1 MLGKLVFITGPM
13 NGGKTTELLLRLRRY
28 EVADKSV
35 FLVRPETD
43 TRAPNCMVKSKS
55 GGQRKAITSPTLK
68 KAWADICNQTNQ
80 RSGLVIGIDEVQFFE
95 EFTLAED
102 VMNLVWQGNVVI
114 AAGLIQKYNMNS
126 ENCMDIF
133 QSAASLYAQAHEV
146 IKMTA
151 VCMKCK
157 EENAVYS
164 YRHGYYPGC
173 SSFQGETEVGDS
185 EIYSSLCLTCY
196 AHVIKENKEKADK

>member
-1 MLGKLVFITGPM
+1 MFITGPM

-28 EVADKSV
+28 QVADKKV

-43 TRAPNCMVKSKS
+43 IRAPNGMVKSKS
-55 GGQRKAITSPTLK
+55 GGERESIVAPTFK
-68 KAWADICNQTNQ
+68 KAWAAICNQTDQ

-95 EFTLAED
+95 EFTLADD
-102 VMNLVWQGNVVI
+102 VMKLVWEGNVVI
-114 AAGLIQKYNMNS
+114 AAGLIQKYNMS
-126 ENCMDIF
+126 SDHCLDVF
-133 QSAASLYAQAHEV
+133 QSAASLYVQAHEV

-157 EENAVYS
+157 DENGVYS

-173 SSFQGETEVGDS
+173 SSLHGDTEVGDN
-185 EIYSSLCLTCY
+185 EIYSSFCLACY
-196 AHVIKENKEKADK
+196 SGAVKENKAKANYSLNTT

>member
-1 MLGKLVFITGPM
+1 MSGKLVFITGPM

-28 EVADKSV
+28 EVAEKSV

-43 TRAPNCMVKSKS
+43 IRAPNGMVKSKS
-55 GGQRKAITSPTLK
+55 GGQRKAIAAPTLK
-68 KAWADICNQTNQ
+68 KAWEIICKQTNR

-95 EFTLAED
+95 EFTLADD
-102 VMNLVWQGNVVI
+102 VMDLVWQGNVVI
-114 AAGLIQKYNMNS
+114 TAGLIQKYNMSS
-126 ENCMDIF
+126 EHCLDVF

-151 VCMKCK
+151 VCIKCK

-164 YRHGYYPGC
+164 YRHGYYPKC
-173 SSFQGETEVGDS
+173 SSLQGETEIGDN
-185 EIYSSLCLTCY
+185 EIYSSLCITCY
-196 AHVIKENKEKADK
+196 ADAIKENKEKATK